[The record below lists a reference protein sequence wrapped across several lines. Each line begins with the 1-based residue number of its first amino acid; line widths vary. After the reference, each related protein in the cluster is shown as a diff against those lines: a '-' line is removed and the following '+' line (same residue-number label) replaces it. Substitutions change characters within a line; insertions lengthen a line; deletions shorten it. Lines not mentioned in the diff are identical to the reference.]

1 VEPAGHRRFPLL
13 SWITFFIKPTIPA
26 DVPRRISCNAGTGE
40 AHRLRREVRCPGF
53 RKSGEKHRRLA
64 VAKKDK
70 SKKANKLIKKAKKM
84 MKKAKKEMK
93 KLKKK
98 EKASNTKVDRQDAP
112 PTSPFSS

>member
-1 VEPAGHRRFPLL
+1 V
-13 SWITFFIKPTIPA
+13 
-26 DVPRRISCNAGTGE
+26 
-40 AHRLRREVRCPGF
+40 AHRFGREARRHGLTPWRKAEEV
-53 RKSGEKHRRLA
+53 A

-70 SKKANKLIKKAKKM
+70 SKKARKLMKKAKKM

-98 EKASNTKVDRQDAP
+98 EKGSNPKVDRQDAP

>member
-1 VEPAGHRRFPLL
+1 MRSPLSARL
-13 SWITFFIKPTIPA
+13 ISHIFYQTALAA
-26 DVPRRISCNAGTGE
+26 DVPRAFRAMLVRERYISSADC
-40 AHRLRREVRCPGF
+40 RGF
-53 RKSGEKHRRLA
+53 RLSGEKHRRFA

-70 SKKANKLIKKAKKM
+70 SKKAKKLIKKARKM

-98 EKASNTKVDRQDAP
+98 KKGSNDKVDRQDAP

>member
-1 VEPAGHRRFPLL
+1 MFLAHFMQCWYG
-13 SWITFFIKPTIPA
+13 I
-26 DVPRRISCNAGTGE
+26 GTSSSTDC
-40 AHRLRREVRCPGF
+40 RGF
-53 RKSGEKHRRLA
+53 RLSGEKHRRLA

-70 SKKANKLIKKAKKM
+70 SKKAKKLIKKARKM

-98 EKASNTKVDRQDAP
+98 EKGSKPKVDRQDAP

>member
-1 VEPAGHRRFPLL
+1 
-13 SWITFFIKPTIPA
+13 
-26 DVPRRISCNAGTGE
+26 
-40 AHRLRREVRCPGF
+40 
-53 RKSGEKHRRLA
+53 

-70 SKKANKLIKKAKKM
+70 SKKARKLMKKAKKM

-98 EKASNTKVDRQDAP
+98 GKGSNPKVDRQDAP